1 MAQVAPIGLGN
12 LPSPLAPGQAAQDGA
27 QIYAYG
33 GTLYLLDSQGNSWQ
47 LNAPR
52 GDVLPGDQNLLEWNF
67 DPAAGGSAG
76 VAFTAQAVNLMRIN
90 VRAPMKIS
98 NVWFHLASAAVTLT
112 AGQSF
117 VGLYNSAGT
126 LLSGSAA
133 IDSVLTGTPGAVS
146 AALSTPQIVGAGFYW
161 VAILV
166 ASATTAPKIA
176 VAGNSAVNANVGLAP
191 AQSRF
196 GVGATAQTT
205 LPATITPPAI
215 SNTNA
220 QTAWVGVS

>member
-1 MAQVAPIGLGN
+1 MSQVAPIGLGN
-12 LPSPLAPGQAAQDGA
+12 LPSPLAPGQASQDGV

-33 GTLYLLDSQGNSWQ
+33 GSGFLLDSQGNAWQ

-90 VRAPMKIS
+90 VRTPMKIS
-98 NVWFHLASAAVTLT
+98 NVWFHLVSAAATLT

-117 VGLYNSAGT
+117 VGLYNASGQ
-126 LLSGSAA
+126 LLSGSTA
-133 IDSVLTGTPGAVS
+133 IDAVLTGAPGAVS
-146 AALSTPQIVGAGFYW
+146 AALSNPQYVAPGFYW

-176 VAGNSAVNANVGLAP
+176 VAGNSAVNANVGLSA

-196 GVGATAQTT
+196 GVGATGQTA
-205 LPATITPPAI
+205 LPATITPSAI

>member
-12 LPSPLAPGQAAQDGA
+12 LPQPLTPGQADPAGA
-27 QIYAYG
+27 QLYAYNG
-33 GTLYLLDSQGNSWQ
+33 QLYYLDSTGNAWA

-52 GDVLPGDQNLLEWNF
+52 GDVLPGDQGLLEWNY

-98 NVWFHLASAAVTLT
+98 TVNFHLVSAAATLT
-112 AGQSF
+112 ANQSF
-117 VGLYNSAGT
+117 VGLYGSTGT

-133 IDSVLTGTPGAVS
+133 IDSVLTGTPGPVS
-146 AALSTPQIVGAGFYW
+146 ANLTNPQNVGIGFYW

-166 ASATTAPKIA
+166 ASATTAPKVS
-176 VAGNSAVNANVGLAP
+176 VAANSAANSNVGLTA

-196 GVGATAQTT
+196 GVGATAQTG
-205 LPATITPPAI
+205 LPATITPSSI

>member
-1 MAQVAPIGLGN
+1 MAQVAPISLGN

-27 QIYAYG
+27 
-33 GTLYLLDSQGNSWQ
+33 TLYAFGGNLFYLDSAGNTWT

-52 GDVLPGDQNLLEWNF
+52 GDVLPGDQGLLEWNY

-76 VAFTAQAVNLMRIN
+76 VAFTAQSVNLMRLN

-98 NVWFHLASAAVTLT
+98 TINFHLVSAAGTLT
-112 AGQSF
+112 ASQSF
-117 VGLYNSAGT
+117 VGLYSSAGA

-133 IDSVLTGTPGAVS
+133 IDSVLNGSTGPVS
-146 AALSTPQIVGAGFYW
+146 AALSNPQNVGAGFYW

-166 ASATTAPKIA
+166 ASATTAPKVS
-176 VAGNSAVNANVGLAP
+176 VAANSAANSNVGLTA
-191 AQSRF
+191 AQARF

-205 LPATITPPAI
+205 LPATITPSSI